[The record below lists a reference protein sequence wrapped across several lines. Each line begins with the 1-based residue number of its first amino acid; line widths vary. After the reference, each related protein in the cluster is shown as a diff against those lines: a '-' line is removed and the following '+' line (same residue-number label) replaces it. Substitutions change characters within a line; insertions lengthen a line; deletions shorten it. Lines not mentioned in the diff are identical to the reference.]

1 MILSADD
8 MKNETAHYLLKK
20 NPGCCKIFQTFSNEW
35 NGLRPI
41 QQNKLLGKPL
51 QLPLSL
57 ELCYLKESPNHESGV
72 CHPVTLLVPQACRFY
87 AFGRSNLRILL
98 DGVFELPY

>member
-1 MILSADD
+1 MTITDSD
-8 MKNETAHYLLKK
+8 MRNETTKSLLKD
-20 NPGCCKIFQTFSNEW
+20 NPAFVKTFQSFSNEW

-57 ELCYLKESPNHESGV
+57 ELCYLKESINHGSGV
-72 CHPVTLLVPQACRFY
+72 CNS
-87 AFGRSNLRILL
+87 SNLINLL
-98 DGVFELPY
+98 